1 MKILLSLLKAFLNFI
16 YFFMKFKK
24 TNKNKI
30 TFLSRQQN
38 DISLD
43 MKLIKE
49 ELLKNN
55 KNLEMVFLCKRFD
68 NIKKHFISYGF
79 YTLKTMYHVA
89 TSHVCII
96 DSYSLPISVL
106 KHKKDLKVMQI
117 WHAMGAIK
125 KFGYQTVGK
134 TSGRKV
140 AVSEELRMHK
150 NYDKIISGS
159 SAMTKYFMEAFGYK
173 KDVFLNYG
181 LPRIDYL
188 LNNEENLKKE
198 ILNKYKDLSNKI
210 NILYAPTFRKTF
222 DDETDKLIENIDFN
236 KYNLI
241 VKSHKNQD
249 IKLDNKNIYT
259 CDDFTSLELITVCDY
274 LITDYSAIAIEAAI
288 LDKKT
293 YYFVFDY
300 EKYKENNGLNI
311 DLYEEMPGFVF
322 KDAKDL
328 IENLEKNEYDMNALK
343 KYKDKYIEVQDGTS
357 TKKIVNEI
365 LNWIGD

>member
-1 MKILLSLLKAFLNFI
+1 MKLLLVCFRIILNII
-16 YFFMKFKK
+16 YFFLKLFP

-30 TFLSRQQN
+30 TFLSRQDN
-38 DISLD
+38 NITLD

-49 ELLKNN
+49 ELLKEN
-55 KNLEMVFLCKRFD
+55 KNLKLVFLCKRFD

-79 YTLKTMYHVA
+79 YTIKTMYHVA
-89 TSHVCII
+89 TSHVCIV

-134 TSGRKV
+134 TSGRKTS
-140 AVSEELRMHK
+140 VSKELRMHK

-159 SAMTKYFMEAFGYK
+159 SAMTKYFMEAYGYEMEY
-173 KDVFLNYG
+173 FLNYG
-181 LPRIDYL
+181 LPRMDYL
-188 LNNEENLKKE
+188 LNNKNKLRQDVLKK
-198 ILNKYKDLSNKI
+198 YKGLSKKT
-210 NILYAPTFRKTF
+210 NILYAPTFRTTN
-222 DDETDKLIENIDFN
+222 DNETSALIDSIDFD

-241 VKSHKNQD
+241 VKSHKNQE
-249 IKLDNKNIYT
+249 IKLNNKNIYT
-259 CDDFTSLELITVCDY
+259 CDEYTALELIPICDY

-293 YYFVFDY
+293 YYYVFDY

-311 DLYEEMPGFVF
+311 DLYKEMPGCVF
-322 KDAKDL
+322 DNAKTL
-328 IENLEKNEYDMNALK
+328 IKTLEKNNYDMDVLY
-343 KYKDKYIEVQDGTS
+343 KYKNKYIEVQDGTS
-357 TKKIVNEI
+357 TKKIVEYI
-365 LNWIGD
+365 LKWIGE